1 MTIRRTLLG
10 AFLLVGMTPSVILT
24 YLSYVQTRD
33 ALRHEVETSLEAQA
47 ASVSVDIDHL
57 LFERLQNALGWN
69 RLDVMQDIRIN
80 DVDKRLSQ
88 FLAEVKASYGDIYR
102 ELYCVDANGRIVA
115 SSAPQLIGGMAP
127 PVQPWLDVT
136 LSNGSVAL
144 DALQL
149 DASGVHRVLPL
160 RIGIISATDGAGMGE
175 LVLLFDWRQIDRIL
189 DGISRS
195 GRMAVLLDGTQ
206 RAIDSSEELR
216 RQDALSEAIP
226 QRWDLPAGQSGAITR
241 EYPQLKGPAILGFSR
256 SQDSARFPGLRWTTV
271 VLQPSATALAV
282 VQRMRFTFSALLLA
296 TLLLT
301 AIFAGFVA
309 RQIAQPIARLTEF
322 TRRFSREQKL
332 PPVPEG
338 QRGEV
343 GELTEAF
350 VKTVRELDRS
360 RQDFLRA
367 SRLAVA
373 GEIAAVMAHEV
384 RTPLGILRSS
394 AQVLREEP
402 HISAEGRELVGFI
415 DSETER
421 INRLVTSVLDSA
433 KPHPP
438 VLGRHDLGLIV
449 HRCILM
455 LGPQAEKRG
464 VSLEEGGGGGLQ
476 IDCDEEQMTQV
487 VLNLLLNAVQILP
500 SGGRVRVEC
509 SDRGEN
515 VHIQVEDDGPG
526 ISPVERANIF
536 EPFISK
542 RPGGLGLGL
551 AVVKQ
556 IVLAH
561 HGDIEIGESRWGGA
575 LFSIHLPRNVK
586 P

>member
-1 MTIRRTLLG
+1 M
-10 AFLLVGMTPSVILT
+10 
-24 YLSYVQTRD
+24 
-33 ALRHEVETSLEAQA
+33 ETSLQAQA
-47 ASVSVDIDHL
+47 ASVSADIDHL
-57 LFERLQNALGWN
+57 LFERQQNALGWN
-69 RLDVMQDIRIN
+69 HLDVMQDMRIN

-88 FLAEVKASYGDIYR
+88 FLTEVKASYGDIYR
-102 ELYCVDANGRIVA
+102 ELYCVDGGGRIVA
-115 SSAPQLIGGMAP
+115 SSSPGLIGASAP
-127 PVQPWLDVT
+127 SVQPWLSVV
-136 LSNGSVAL
+136 LPNGTVAL

-160 RIGIISATDGAGMGE
+160 RTSIISTTDGTDLGE

-189 DGISRS
+189 DGPSRS
-195 GRMAVLLDGTQ
+195 GRVAVLLDQTQ
-206 RAIDSSEELR
+206 RGIDASEELR
-216 RQDALSEAIP
+216 RQGALGNEEP
-226 QRWDLPAGQSGAITR
+226 HWDLPAGQDSGTAERNYPSLGGAAIVGFNQPQGSTR
-241 EYPQLKGPAILGFSR
+241 VA
-256 SQDSARFPGLRWTTV
+256 GLHWTTV
-271 VLQPSATALAV
+271 VLQPSASALAV
-282 VQRMRFTFSALLLA
+282 VQRMRLTFSVLLLI

-301 AIFAGFVA
+301 AVFASLVA
-309 RQIAQPIARLTEF
+309 GRIASPITRLTAF

-332 PPVPEG
+332 PPVP
-338 QRGEV
+338 QTVRGEV

-350 VKTVRELDRS
+350 VNTVRDLDRS

-402 HISAEGRELVGFI
+402 NITAEGRELVGFI

-421 INRLVTSVLDSA
+421 INRLVTSVLETA
-433 KPHPP
+433 KPQPP
-438 VLGRHDLGLIV
+438 VFGRHDLRAIAR
-449 HRCILM
+449 RCLVM

-464 VSLEEGGGGGLQ
+464 VTLQHGGEGR
-476 IDCDEEQMTQV
+476 IEVDCDEEQMTQV
-487 VLNLLLNAVQILP
+487 ILNLLLNAVQIVP
-500 SGGRVRVEC
+500 AGGKVRVEYG
-509 SDRGEN
+509 DDGARTRIEVG
-515 VHIQVEDDGPG
+515 DDGPG
-526 ISPVERANIF
+526 IPAAERASVF

-561 HGDIEIGESRWGGA
+561 HGDIEVGESRWGGA
-575 LFSIHLPRNVK
+575 LFSIHLPRHAR